1 MRSIV
6 DEQRILFKQEYWGG
20 EIGDDEWGVLVLQHN
35 KYIHRKQT
43 SDNHLRYTSINTN
56 TLILN
61 TSIYINNNIYIKNN
75 DYLEV

>member
-1 MRSIV
+1 M
-6 DEQRILFKQEYWGG
+6 
-20 EIGDDEWGVLVLQHN
+20 LVLHYN